1 MRPGASQYHELSKVR
16 AQSLA
21 HGVSRARKQCTRAAM
36 RSYSLGCPTSIL
48 GKAKV
53 FVLSELLTPARPA
66 RAPARPA
73 MHARPMP
80 PATIPP
86 RRRDSN
92 DPADIYEF
100 TWREHRPSHPTRL
113 SHALGRVIFSRA
125 THPRTRP
132 RTHPCILMRLTG
144 FLCACAD
151 GSALLGTPQGG
162 VVSEG
167 GPVAYEMPGQRLGWC
182 AAAAPARRSSALRLV

>member
-73 MHARPMP
+73 MHARPRALPCTPAPCPQP
-80 PATIPP
+80 PYHLGGEIPMILP
-86 RRRDSN
+86 ISMNLRGEST
-92 DPADIYEF
+92 A
-100 TWREHRPSHPTRL
+100 
-113 SHALGRVIFSRA
+113 RA
-125 THPRTRP
+125 IP
-132 RTHPCILMRLTG
+132 L
-144 FLCACAD
+144 A
-151 GSALLGTPQGG
+151 
-162 VVSEG
+162 
-167 GPVAYEMPGQRLGWC
+167 
-182 AAAAPARRSSALRLV
+182 